1 MKIVCSFSIISI
13 SACLLCKTAYPF
25 NIGGGFDRQGTAVQ
39 LNAFSET
46 AENVDQLKESDVTR
60 SREVARAL
68 EWERRQ
74 KKNKICQ
81 SMPRS
86 QKWFKA
92 MQQHVSPN
100 QKRMYNDYW
109 PVHGVDLKYGLK
121 LTPHEIFTGNTVTAA
136 TAVVLDIGFGM
147 GDSIIGMAQQNTDK
161 IYLGC
166 EIHRAGIST
175 ALGNISSLGLV
186 NVKIV
191 RADVKML
198 LDTSLREKCLDEVCI
213 FFPDPW
219 PNTERD
225 GERRVVRKGWSC
237 LRRRNISIY

>member
-1 MKIVCSFSIISI
+1 MKTLCSFLIVSIVSL
-13 SACLLCKTAYPF
+13 LLCKNVYPF
-25 NIGGGFDRQGTAVQ
+25 IVVGRIDRQCTGVKHR
-39 LNAFSET
+39 AFTVT
-46 AENVDQLKESDVTR
+46 AENVDHLENSEGER
-60 SREVARAL
+60 SREEARAL

-74 KKNKICQ
+74 KKKKICQ

-109 PVHGVDLKYGLK
+109 PVHGIDLKYGLK
-121 LTPHEIFTGNTVTAA
+121 LSPHEIFTNNTVTAA

-147 GDSIIGMAQQNTDK
+147 GDSIVGMAQQNTDK

-175 ALGNISSLGLV
+175 ALGNISSLGIV

-198 LDTSLREKCLDEVCI
+198 LDTSLSEKCLDEVCI

-225 GERRVVRKGWSC
+225 GERRVVRKGW
-237 LRRRNISIY
+237 

>member
-1 MKIVCSFSIISI
+1 MKTVCSFLIVSIGS
-13 SACLLCKTAYPF
+13 SLFCKNVYPF
-25 NIGGGFDRQGTAVQ
+25 IVDGRVGRQYTGVKHR
-39 LNAFSET
+39 AFTET
-46 AENVDQLKESDVTR
+46 AENVDHLEKTEGER
-60 SREVARAL
+60 SREEARAL

-121 LTPHEIFTGNTVTAA
+121 LIPHELFTSNTVTAA

-147 GDSIIGMAQQNTDK
+147 GDSIVGMAQQNTDK

-175 ALGNISSLGLV
+175 ALGNISTLGIA

-198 LDTSLREKCLDEVCI
+198 LDTSLSEKCLDEVCI

-225 GERRVVRKGWSC
+225 GERRVVRKG
-237 LRRRNISIY
+237 R

>member
-1 MKIVCSFSIISI
+1 MKIVCSFIVISI
-13 SACLLCKTAYPF
+13 SLLLLSKTAYPF
-25 NIGGGFDRQGTAVQ
+25 IIFSGFDRQCTAVKHR
-39 LNAFSET
+39 AFTET
-46 AENVDQLKESDVTR
+46 AANVDHFEKSEGIR
-60 SREVARAL
+60 IREEARTM

-109 PVHGVDLKYGLK
+109 PEHGVDLKYGLK
-121 LTPHEIFTGNTVTAA
+121 LTPHDLFSSDTVTAS
-136 TAVVLDIGFGM
+136 TPVVLDIGFGM
-147 GDSIIGMAQQNTDK
+147 GDSIVGMAQQNPDK

-175 ALGNISSLGLV
+175 ALGNISSLGIV
-186 NVKIV
+186 NVKLV

-198 LDTSLREKCLDEVCI
+198 LDTALSEKCLDEVCI

-225 GERRVVRKGWSC
+225 GERRVVRKGW
-237 LRRRNISIY
+237 